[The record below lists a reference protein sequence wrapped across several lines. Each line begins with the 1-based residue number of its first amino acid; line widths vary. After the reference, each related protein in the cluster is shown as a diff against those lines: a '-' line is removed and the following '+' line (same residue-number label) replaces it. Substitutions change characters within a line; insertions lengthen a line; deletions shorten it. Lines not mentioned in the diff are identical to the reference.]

1 MNKVRCFEKQCK
13 FCKKYDGD
21 CGFHFEDENGN
32 INLEIPSETMSMN
45 GTPCFEAKT
54 IKDEKKRLSAQLEQI
69 AEEFCN
75 NYCKYPDIWDE
86 EKEGCELS
94 ESDICANCP
103 MSKI

>member
-1 MNKVRCFEKQCK
+1 
-13 FCKKYDGD
+13 
-21 CGFHFEDENGN
+21 
-32 INLEIPSETMSMN
+32 MSV
-45 GTPCFEAKT
+45 
-54 IKDEKKRLSAQLEQI
+54 DEKKKLSAQLEQI

-75 NYCKYPDIWDE
+75 NYIWDE